1 MSALP
6 AAEAAGLSVAYR
18 ELGDGPA
25 VLLLHGWPTSS
36 FLWRRVMEPI
46 ARANRV
52 VAPDLPGYG
61 ESDKPLGAG
70 YGFEF
75 YDRVLDELLAALE
88 IDEVG
93 LAGHDLGGPIG
104 LHWALRRPERVTR
117 VALLN
122 TLVYPDFSEA
132 VAQFVQACTTPAL
145 RDRLTSPE
153 GLEAAMRLGVADGS
167 ALSDDVIA
175 AVRAPFAGSEERLAL
190 AQAGVG
196 AEPEGF
202 EEIARRLPSLR
213 VPVRLVYGARDRILP
228 DVARTMQRVA
238 RDVPDARLTALEH
251 CGHFL
256 QEEDPD
262 EVGGL
267 LAEFLA

>member
-1 MSALP
+1 MRTV
-6 AAEAAGLSVAYR
+6 EAAGLKIAYR
-18 ELGDGPA
+18 EQGTGPP

-52 VAPDLPGYG
+52 VALDLPGYG
-61 ESDKPLGAG
+61 ESDKPRGAG
-70 YGFEF
+70 YGFDL
-75 YDRVLDELLAALE
+75 YDRVLDEFLAALE

-104 LHWALRRPERVTR
+104 LHWALHRPQRLTR
-117 VALLN
+117 LALLN
-122 TLVYPDFSEA
+122 TLVYPAFSEA
-132 VAQFVQACTTPAL
+132 VAQFITACTTPEL

-153 GLEAAMRLGVADGS
+153 GLAAAMRLGLADESKLTDEVA
-167 ALSDDVIA
+167 A
-175 AVRAPFAGSEERLAL
+175 AVAAPFPTEDARLAL
-190 AQAGVG
+190 AEAGVG
-196 AEPEGF
+196 VAPEGF

-228 DVARTMQRVA
+228 DVAQTMERVA
-238 RDVPDARLTALEH
+238 RDVPGAELIALPG

-262 EVGGL
+262 EVGRL
-267 LAEFLA
+267 LAEFFA